1 MDNKKHIVAVTA
13 VIKNKSG
20 DRFLMVRRN
29 KNEIAFPGK
38 WALSGGKLE
47 SGENIMAVLK
57 REVMEEVGLNI
68 EEWKQ
73 FLRDYTF
80 VRPDDHNVVGLCFLV
95 KAVSEKAR
103 LSDEFEDFK
112 WIKPEELGS
121 YSYDPIDRMERE
133 VGIAFGG

>member
-20 DRFLMVRRN
+20 GRFLMVRRN

-38 WALSGGKLE
+38 WALPGGKLE
-47 SGENIMAVLK
+47 SGENIMAALK
-57 REVMEEVGLNI
+57 REVLEEVGLNI

-80 VRPDDHNVVGLCFLV
+80 VRPDGHNVVGLCFLV
-95 KAVSEKAR
+95 KAVSEEVR
-103 LSDEFEDFK
+103 LSEEFEDFR

-121 YSYDPIDRMERE
+121 YDHIDRMERE
-133 VGIAFGG
+133 VDIAFGV